1 MHSAVLSFGILF
13 AIFIVIWT
21 NSDIRSLMKMS
32 FHFVF
37 AVTLFV
43 VCVTMPSSTLV
54 RTSVISLKYVD
65 LAIGELEPVQEENPY
80 IRLAA
85 SPMVKVKALKS
96 LRIFLRVLCVFYML
110 PIF

>member
-1 MHSAVLSFGILF
+1 
-13 AIFIVIWT
+13 
-21 NSDIRSLMKMS
+21 MKMS
-32 FHFVF
+32 FRFVF
-37 AVTLFV
+37 TVTLFV

-54 RTSVISLKYVD
+54 RTSVISLEYVD

-85 SPMVKVKALKS
+85 SPMVKALKS